1 MGTGILEQDKGSAKE
16 WLDPSKWG
24 VVSCRTES
32 NLAPV

>member
-16 WLDPSKWG
+16 WLDLSTWG
-24 VVSCRTES
+24 VVSSRTEG